1 MLKPKALTQVLSQA
15 NTGGVENTLLLSQEG
30 ALLAYSGYGDKDAR
44 ITAAIASNIWAAYE
58 KHGRNAFREDRLTF
72 VLIDCECGHVAIT
85 QVGAVAPIAQLALYI
100 YIYIFIICR
109 LQVASVLLCLYA
121 KEHVGLGMLK
131 QKTMSLAAYL
141 ERPLKQISAS

>member
-1 MLKPKALTQVLSQA
+1 MKQCTSQLR
-15 NTGGVENTLLLSQEG
+15 VCLPFFSLLSQEG

-85 QVGAVAPIAQLALYI
+85 QVSAL
-100 YIYIFIICR
+100 
-109 LQVASVLLCLYA
+109 
-121 KEHVGLGMLK
+121 G
-131 QKTMSLAAYL
+131 
-141 ERPLKQISAS
+141 

>member
-85 QVGAVAPIAQLALYI
+85 QV
-100 YIYIFIICR
+100 
-109 LQVASVLLCLYA
+109 ASVLLCLYA

-131 QKTMSLAAYL
+131 QKTLSLAAYL

>member
-1 MLKPKALTQVLSQA
+1 MLKVVKIDFIYTCS
-15 NTGGVENTLLLSQEG
+15 LLSQEG

-85 QVGAVAPIAQLALYI
+85 QVTTLHSKLA
-100 YIYIFIICR
+100 
-109 LQVASVLLCLYA
+109 AVLLITNCFPGCQRTIVSVCQGTCRSGDA
-121 KEHVGLGMLK
+121 ETKDNGPG
-131 QKTMSLAAYL
+131 
-141 ERPLKQISAS
+141 

>member
-85 QVGAVAPIAQLALYI
+85 QV
-100 YIYIFIICR
+100 
-109 LQVASVLLCLYA
+109 ASVLLCLYA

-131 QKTMSLAAYL
+131 QKAMSLAAYL

>member
-1 MLKPKALTQVLSQA
+1 MLKPKALTQALSQA

-85 QVGAVAPIAQLALYI
+85 QV
-100 YIYIFIICR
+100 
-109 LQVASVLLCLYA
+109 ASVLLCLYA

-131 QKTMSLAAYL
+131 QKTMALAAYL

>member
-1 MLKPKALTQVLSQA
+1 MKQCKSEIHVCLPFFS
-15 NTGGVENTLLLSQEG
+15 LLSQEG

-85 QVGAVAPIAQLALYI
+85 QVSAL
-100 YIYIFIICR
+100 
-109 LQVASVLLCLYA
+109 
-121 KEHVGLGMLK
+121 G
-131 QKTMSLAAYL
+131 
-141 ERPLKQISAS
+141 